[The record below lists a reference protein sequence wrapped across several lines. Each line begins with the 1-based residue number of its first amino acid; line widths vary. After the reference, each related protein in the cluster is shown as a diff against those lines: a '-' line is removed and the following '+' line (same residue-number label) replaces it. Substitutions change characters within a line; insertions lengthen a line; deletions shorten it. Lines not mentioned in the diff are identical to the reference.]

1 MKGEIE
7 LLLELEQEVRDLIH
21 LMESLTSEESTECIV
36 GCPECGGHLYCSDC
50 KSEDVVVVVNATKDD
65 LVTDETLDRLY
76 YLVNQLDLIRL
87 KRRQ

>member
-7 LLLELEQEVRDLIH
+7 LLLELEQEVRSFLP
-21 LMESLTSEESTECIV
+21 LVESLTSKESTECIV

-50 KSEDVVVVVNATKDD
+50 KSEDVVVVMNATKDD

-87 KRRQ
+87 RRRQ

>member
-21 LMESLTSEESTECIV
+21 LMESLTSEEST
-36 GCPECGGHLYCSDC
+36 DC